1 MTTESTKLP
10 ATRGAGDLLKAG
22 AAAAAL
28 VVALAVVAL
37 FLDGDAAARGAL
49 CGGVVAVVVF
59 LSGSLVVNAV
69 AGLAPGLSLVFALS
83 TYLLQVLA
91 LALFFAAL
99 TGSGLLDGTVD
110 RAWLGA
116 GIIGVTVVWLG
127 VQVALART
135 ARIPVYDLP
144 APRAGGR

>member
-1 MTTESTKLP
+1 MTTESMQVP
-10 ATRGAGDLLKAG
+10 ATRGAGVLLKAG
-22 AAAAAL
+22 AASAAL

-37 FLDGDAAARGAL
+37 LVDGDAATRGAL
-49 CGGVVAVVVF
+49 CGGAVAVVVF
-59 LSGSLVVNAV
+59 VSGSLVVNAV

-83 TYLLQVLA
+83 TYLLQVFA
-91 LALFFAAL
+91 LALFFTVL
-99 TGSGLLDGTVD
+99 TGSGLLDGTLD

-116 GIIGVTVVWLG
+116 SIIGVTLVWLG

-144 APRAGGR
+144 TRAGER